1 MLSVNSKINCPEVP
15 HLVPFKFKGK
25 LLGAP
30 FFLTSSVCI
39 FTAILFFFATGLCAL
54 IQSLLWK
61 AERNPIIPRLAE
73 KAHRGRRGENQ
84 INNWGRDFST
94 SVRPP
99 IHNTSCHTRK
109 CDTSNVINTASASS
123 PDVRNI
129 ALILSDWAS
138 AISSQ
143 VFTTVRNWRKSN
155 IIPISFLG
163 KSSPPFFPTYGLSTD
178 FQRHKGPWQIK
189 INTPE

>member
-30 FFLTSSVCI
+30 FFFSLPVFAFLQPSYFSLPLASVHSSRACCGRQNVI
-39 FTAILFFFATGLCAL
+39 PLSQGWPRKHTE
-54 IQSLLWK
+54 
-61 AERNPIIPRLAE
+61 AE
-73 KAHRGRRGENQ
+73 RGENQ
-84 INNWGRDFST
+84 INNWERNFST
-94 SVRPP
+94 SVRPL

-109 CDTSNVINTASASS
+109 RDTSNVMNAASASS

-143 VFTTVRNWRKSN
+143 VFTTIRNWRKSN

-163 KSSPPFFPTYGLSTD
+163 KSSPPFFSTYGLSTD
-178 FQRHKGPWQIK
+178 FQRHKGP
-189 INTPE
+189 